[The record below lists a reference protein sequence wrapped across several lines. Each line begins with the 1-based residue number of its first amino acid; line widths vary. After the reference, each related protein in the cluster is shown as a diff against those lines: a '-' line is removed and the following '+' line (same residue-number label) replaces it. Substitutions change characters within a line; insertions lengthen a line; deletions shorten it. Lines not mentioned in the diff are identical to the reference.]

1 MPGEPATT
9 RVTTLSLGP
18 ALAAF
23 ADGGG
28 AGAAVTAEGI
38 AAGAGAWLAA
48 HQGFAVP
55 VLYARQEHTRIT
67 FVYAAEHSLPP
78 GPHSV
83 GICDALITAAPGVA
97 LQVRT
102 ADCLPVALAGGGVVA
117 MVHAGWRGLAAD
129 IIGATL
135 ARFATDFGVCAA
147 DVDAA
152 IGVGIGP
159 CHYRVGPEVVE
170 ALRRHESASARWQQ
184 GDAVDLAA
192 FARGRL
198 AALGVAASRVTTLP
212 GCTACLSSFHSYR
225 RDGAGGGRQWSLIAL
240 TEGDRQ

>member
-1 MPGEPATT
+1 MPGEAAPGG
-9 RVTTLSLGP
+9 VTTVSLGP

-23 ADGGG
+23 ADGCTTGG
-28 AGAAVTAEGI
+28 AAAADGI
-38 AAGAGAWLAA
+38 AANAATWLAV
-48 HQGFAVP
+48 HLGRGVP
-55 VLYARQEHTRIT
+55 LLYARQEHTRIAY
-67 FVYAAEHSLPP
+67 VYAAQRTLPP
-78 GPHSV
+78 GPHLV

-129 IIGATL
+129 ILGATL
-135 ARFATDFGVCAA
+135 ARFVADFGVRAA
-147 DVDAA
+147 EVDAV

-159 CHYRVGPEVVE
+159 CHYRVGPEVVA
-170 ALRRHESASARWQQ
+170 ALLRHDSAAATWQH

-198 AALGVAASRVTTLP
+198 GALGIGAARVTTLP
-212 GCTACLSSFHSYR
+212 GCTSCLPSFHSHR
-225 RDGAGGGRQWSLIAL
+225 RDGAGGGRQWSVIVRS
-240 TEGDRQ
+240 G